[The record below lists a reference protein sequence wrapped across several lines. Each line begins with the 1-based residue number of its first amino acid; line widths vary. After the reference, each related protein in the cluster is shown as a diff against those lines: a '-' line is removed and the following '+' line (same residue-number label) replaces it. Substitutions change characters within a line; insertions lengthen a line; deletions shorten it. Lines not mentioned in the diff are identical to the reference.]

1 MYNHVLVHQDLSTF
15 LSSRVS
21 VWVWKKIDKKEDE
34 EKVYRRQEVIDNYT
48 TSTSILLYIMLAL

>member
-21 VWVWKKIDKKEDE
+21 VWVWKKKDKKEDE
-34 EKVYRRQEVIDNYT
+34 EKVYRRQEVIDNFT
-48 TSTSILLYIMLAL
+48 TSILC